1 MLVFTPVR
9 RREWPTDTPVRRV
22 MDIIPRRDIIED
34 IGRPQKDGVPIII
47 NEHGITVTTRV
58 VADRRHDDEFGIDG
72 YLRPAAN
79 PVGTG
84 AIVVN

>member
-1 MLVFTPVR
+1 
-9 RREWPTDTPVRRV
+9 

-34 IGRPQKDGVPIII
+34 IGRPKKDGVPIII
-47 NEHGITVTTRV
+47 NEHGVTVTTRV
-58 VADRRHDDEFGIDG
+58 VEDRRHDDEFSIDG

-84 AIVVN
+84 VIVVN